1 MADVRS
7 PEILIVEDDAL
18 AADLLKFVLEREG
31 YRVGHVSDGRAA
43 RRAIENEAPPRLAVL
58 DIDLP
63 YHDGYELIQAIRG
76 QRAWQHVPILM
87 ISSQNSERDIARAL
101 DEGADD
107 FVVKPFQIEVLKARV
122 RLLLRRGR

>member
-1 MADVRS
+1 MADAR
-7 PEILIVEDDAL
+7 PPHILIVEDDAL

-31 YRVGHVSDGRAA
+31 YRLTHVADGRAA
-43 RRAIENEAPPRLAVL
+43 RQVIEHEAPPRLVVL
-58 DIDLP
+58 DSDLP
-63 YHDGYELIQAIRG
+63 YHDGYELIQAIRT
-76 QRAWQHVPILM
+76 QAAWRQVPILM

>member
-1 MADVRS
+1 MTELSKELHR
-7 PEILIVEDDAL
+7 IV
-18 AADLLKFVLEREG
+18 
-31 YRVGHVSDGRAA
+31 
-43 RRAIENEAPPRLAVL
+43 NEAIRT
-58 DIDLP
+58 
-63 YHDGYELIQAIRG
+63 QA
-76 QRAWQHVPILM
+76 AWRQVPILM

>member
-1 MADVRS
+1 MTDLVAPD
-7 PEILIVEDDAL
+7 ILIVEDDSL
-18 AADLLKFVLEREG
+18 AADLLKFVLERDG
-31 YRVGHVSDGRAA
+31 YRVAHVSDGRAA
-43 RRAIENEAPPRLAVL
+43 RRAIETQVPPRLAVI

-63 YHDGYELIQAIRG
+63 YHDGYELIQAIRV
-76 QRAWQHVPILM
+76 QPAWRHLPILM